1 MRLPR
6 CLIKRMQSI
15 LSFLN
20 WLNYS
25 FRFSNAFK
33 RRPRKMILI
42 CERKIVENVLRWT
55 GKKNGRIKKWTKLLN
70 VFFGSNHCRWTV
82 KISKKN
88 ISPRHKNFNLFL
100 LIVLWFWKKP
110 KFNSYSIFFCHVVFF
125 SHYET
130 ISALSHKS
138 MV

>member
-6 CLIKRMQSI
+6 FLIKRMQSI

-88 ISPRHKNFNLFL
+88 ISPRHKKISTCFYSLFCDSEKNQNL
-100 LIVLWFWKKP
+100 IR
-110 KFNSYSIFFCHVVFF
+110 IQFF
-125 SHYET
+125 SVTSSFSVTMKLYQ
-130 ISALSHKS
+130 L
-138 MV
+138 